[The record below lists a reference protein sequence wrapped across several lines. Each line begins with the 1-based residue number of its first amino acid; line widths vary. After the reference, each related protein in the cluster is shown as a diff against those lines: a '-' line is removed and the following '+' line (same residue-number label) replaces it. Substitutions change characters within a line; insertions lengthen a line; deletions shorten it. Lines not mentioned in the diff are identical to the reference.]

1 MNITRVFSSGA
12 AAGLLCLL
20 MASHAFSQ
28 VNSSISG
35 TVEDA
40 SRALIPGVSV
50 KAINT
55 QTGVETNTVSNES
68 GAYAFP
74 ALIPGVYS
82 VTASLPGFRPQS
94 FDDVQLSAGVNVR
107 LNFTLQV
114 GNLSTAVEVRVSADT
129 LLAESSASIGEV
141 LSQAKINSLPLV
153 GNDIL
158 DLVRIL
164 PGFRESAAGGQ
175 FDTFAGV
182 SAGMANT
189 TRDGLS
195 VTDGRFNLGTFATTT
210 MNPDLVGE
218 VRLILTPV
226 DAEFGRGNGQIQI
239 TTRSG
244 TNRYTGSAVWNVE
257 NTKLNPNTW
266 ANNRNVDATGQWSPT
281 QPDWRN
287 NHEYSIA
294 YGGPIIRNKTFFYAL
309 WDQDINRSREIVDG
323 IVLTDTARLG
333 IFRYFDGW
341 NPATFDREM
350 TQTPRTLPRESLRP
364 STPRQSQA
372 ADTQRRRNAVFR
384 RGSDVFQ
391 RVRDDAA

>member
-1 MNITRVFSSGA
+1 
-12 AAGLLCLL
+12 
-20 MASHAFSQ
+20 
-28 VNSSISG
+28 
-35 TVEDA
+35 
-40 SRALIPGVSV
+40 VSV

-68 GAYAFP
+68 GTYTFP
-74 ALIPGVYS
+74 ALIPGVYT
-82 VTASLPGFRPQS
+82 VTASLPGFVPRS
-94 FDDVQLSAGVNVR
+94 FNDVQLSAGVAVR

-114 GNLSTAVEVRVSADT
+114 GNVATTVDVQVSADR

-141 LSQAKINSLPLV
+141 LPQTKINSLPLV
-153 GNDIL
+153 GNDVL
-158 DLVRIL
+158 DLVRVL
-164 PGFRESAAGGQ
+164 PGFRESDAGSQ

-182 SAGMANT
+182 PAGMANT

-195 VTDGRFNLGTFATTT
+195 VTDGRWNNGIFSTTT

-244 TNRYTGSAVWNVE
+244 TNRYSGSAVWNVE
-257 NTKLNPNTW
+257 NTALNPNTW
-266 ANNRNVDATGQWSPT
+266 ANNRNVDANGQWSPA
-281 QPDWRN
+281 QPNWRN

-294 YGGPIIRNKTFFYAL
+294 FGGPLIRNKTFFYAL
-309 WDQDINRSREIVDG
+309 WDQDINRSRAQVDG

-341 NPATFDREM
+341 NPATFDRAM
-350 TQTPRTLPRESLRP
+350 TPTPTTVTTRIAP
-364 STPRQSQA
+364 
-372 ADTQRRRNAVFR
+372 AV
-384 RGSDVFQ
+384 
-391 RVRDDAA
+391 DAAGNPVPPALNANGTPYSGAGLMCFSVFGSMRLDPNGGMVPFTPADCAGALSSIPLGNLPGIPIARQ